1 MSYSLTCGPVVDVP
15 VIAWFINQSVVLLQ
29 LILIH
34 CVQVSLCK
42 KAERE
47 MEKIFNFFP
56 KMFKSWQVIYLRSW

>member
-1 MSYSLTCGPVVDVP
+1 MNYSLTCCPVVDVP

-29 LILIH
+29 LVLTH

-47 MEKIFNFFP
+47 MENSFNQVFSLNG
-56 KMFKSWQVIYLRSW
+56 KSCLLAII